1 MMKRL
6 MAARKRPPRLT
17 PMPILAPVERVPS
30 SPPPDEVE
38 FNEVVELLMLM
49 AFPEKMSPEMPK
61 TWPAAGSCS
70 QPA

>member
-1 MMKRL
+1 MTKRI

-17 PMPILAPVERVPS
+17 PMPILAPVEKVPS
-30 SPPPDEVE
+30 SPLL
-38 FNEVVELLMLM
+38 EVVELLMLI

-61 TWPAAGSCS
+61 SWPAAGSCS